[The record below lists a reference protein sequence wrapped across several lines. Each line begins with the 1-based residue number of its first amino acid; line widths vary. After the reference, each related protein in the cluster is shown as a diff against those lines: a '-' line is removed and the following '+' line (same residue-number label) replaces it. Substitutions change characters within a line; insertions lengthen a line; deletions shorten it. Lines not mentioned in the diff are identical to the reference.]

1 MLQCFLFRISSSRSL
16 NIFSRHSIAIF
27 VRYKRLVYLKEIQG
41 MGFHL
46 KEALLYSPP
55 EPLQHKVRLITIPFL
70 PKSDQH
76 SIPPLNEK
84 CTKDNPEGCTALV
97 AKIKG

>member
-1 MLQCFLFRISSSRSL
+1 MFFVPHIIFKITQHLFQALDSNFCEVQKASEEL
-16 NIFSRHSIAIF
+16 
-27 VRYKRLVYLKEIQG
+27 QG

-55 EPLQHKVRLITIPFL
+55 EPLQHKVHLITIPFL